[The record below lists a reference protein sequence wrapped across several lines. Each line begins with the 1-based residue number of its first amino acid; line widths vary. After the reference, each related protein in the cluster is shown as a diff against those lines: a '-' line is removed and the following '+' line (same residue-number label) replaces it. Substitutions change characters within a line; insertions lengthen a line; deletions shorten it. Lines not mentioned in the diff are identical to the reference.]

1 MKGFL
6 IKMIDNGYI
15 WDIVKEIV
23 DNPSITVSNEKLKG
37 DASNRTYYRI
47 HIKGDSNLSS
57 LIMMELAEPEAF
69 KKSEEKVSVS
79 KVQINELPYINILNH
94 LALCN
99 VRVPRLY
106 YYDKKTG
113 LLFLEDFG
121 DVLFQTEV
129 TGKDK
134 EVYRRYYIKAIDE
147 LLKLQVEGTR
157 RKNSSCIAFG
167 RTFDRA
173 LLMWE
178 FDHFIEYRIE
188 DRGIKIKDKDKKIIR
203 KYFQDISEKLSKEPQ
218 YFTHRDYHSRNL
230 MICNGEVCVLD
241 FQDALLGPCQ
251 YDLASLLRDSYMDIP
266 EELVDEFIEYYIQK
280 KEGIEGT
287 SLDRDAF
294 RELFDLMSIQRNLKA
309 AGRFCYI
316 NSVKKNPNFLQY
328 IPRTLRNV
336 KRNLGKYPYLEELR
350 NLLARY
356 CPELSI

>member
-1 MKGFL
+1 
-6 IKMIDNGYI
+6 MIDNGYI
-15 WDIVKEIV
+15 EGIVKNIIGS
-23 DNPSITVSNEKLKG
+23 PSILIDIEKLRG

-47 HIKGDSNLSS
+47 HIKGDSNLNS

-69 KKSEEKVSVS
+69 KKSEERVSAS

-147 LLKLQVEGTR
+147 LLKLQIEGTK

-178 FDHFIEYRIE
+178 FDHFLEYGIE
-188 DRGIKIKDKDKKIIR
+188 DRGKKIEDRDKKIIR
-203 KYFQDISEKLSKEPQ
+203 KYFQDISERLAGEPK

-230 MICNGEVCVLD
+230 MIHNGEIGVLD

-266 EELVDEFIEYYIQK
+266 EDLIDEFIEYYIKK
-280 KEGIEGT
+280 KEEIEGA
-287 SLDRDAF
+287 SIDRNNF

-336 KRNLGKYPYLEELR
+336 KRNLNKYPYLEELR
-350 NLLARY
+350 DTLARY
-356 CPELSI
+356 VPELSI